1 MANKSSSLRSFRH
14 RNYRIFYPAVFI
26 SNVGTW
32 AQRVAQDWLVV
43 TDLHKGGAE
52 LGIVTGL
59 QFLPTLFVS
68 LYGGILADRFSKRKL
83 LMITN
88 GGGAITALIMGYL
101 IISNRVTINEVFILA
116 FVLGLFSAIDSPV
129 GQSFTPEIVGK
140 EDTRNA
146 ISLNSANFN
155 AARLVGP
162 AVSGLLIKAFGTGP
176 SFILNAISFA
186 IITITLTFIRDHELQ
201 RNAPSQEKPRI
212 SEAITYVRSRPDIT
226 ALLFTVF
233 ITATFGLNF
242 QIFNALMATKVF
254 DKDAGAFGGLGS
266 AIAVGTLAAGILS
279 ARSEQRRRPKFI
291 MFTSALFGL
300 TLIAISTMP
309 TFLAYALFLP
319 ICGVI
324 AVGTMIQANSY
335 VSITTPSALRGR
347 VMGIYL
353 LVFLGGSP
361 IGSPLIGVV
370 SDAIGVR
377 QAIAIC
383 GEVVSF
389 GAGITFVLARK
400 KLAAFDQDQKRN
412 AN

>member
-1 MANKSSSLRSFRH
+1 MADKKSSLRSFRH

-68 LYGGILADRFSKRKL
+68 LYGGILADRFNKRKL

-88 GGGAITALIMGYL
+88 GGGALTALALGYL
-101 IISNRVTINEVFILA
+101 IISGKVTIIEVYFLA
-116 FVLGLFSAIDSPV
+116 FTLGMFSAIDSPI

-146 ISLNSANFN
+146 ISLGSANFN

-176 SFILNAISFA
+176 SFILNAASFT
-186 IITITLTFIRDHELQ
+186 IITVTLGFMRDRELHT
-201 RNAPSQEKPRI
+201 SEKSTEKPRI
-212 SEAITYVRSRPDIT
+212 IEAITYVKSRIDI
-226 ALLFTVF
+226 LVILITVF

-254 DKDAGAFGGLGS
+254 HKDAGSFGGLGS
-266 AIAVGTLAAGILS
+266 CIAIGTLAAGIIS
-279 ARSEQRRRPKFI
+279 AKRDQRRRPKFI
-291 MFTSALFGL
+291 IFASGLFGL

-309 TFLAYALFLP
+309 SFLTYAAFLP
-319 ICGVI
+319 LCGVI

-335 VSITTPSALRGR
+335 VSVTTPPELRGR

-353 LVFLGGSP
+353 MVFLGGSP
-361 IGSPLIGVV
+361 IGSPLIGLV

-383 GEVVSF
+383 GAVVAV
-389 GAGITFVLARK
+389 GAGITYLITGKSLVSFH
-400 KLAAFDQDQKRN
+400 QNQKRN
-412 AN
+412 SN